1 MKPGMP
7 KQERGIEWY
16 LTPSGDKRYRVRWWD
31 GKKHRSRSFSRLKD
45 ARSFYTEARS
55 AAERHQRLSY
65 AATQKLTLAEFVLK
79 TWAPRAQKRLAS
91 STWKINS
98 HIYNKYILHQL
109 GARRLAEIDSEDLVE
124 WQTELEEQGVG
135 NPTQIKAFGI
145 LSSIFKEAARRP
157 RMTGVQTN
165 PVALLEKPSAK
176 RRRGAKVFSPKTI
189 EAVRRQLLLN
199 SKHQGKGR
207 EKEALRDAT
216 LLSVLYMTGVRPG
229 EALALKVG
237 SLNGNVAITASVSD
251 GVLVDQTKTGKDRLV
266 PIRPALRDDLSM
278 LISELGLR
286 KGDLLFARKDGTP
299 WTTSDWRNWR
309 QRHFNP
315 AVEAVG
321 DDELQGVR
329 PYDLGR
335 HSHSALML
343 ASGMSLPR
351 LSEIQG
357 HSIRILSEVYAA
369 PLAEYANKPAINP
382 DLEIAAARGQVFGP
396 LNPSNGR

>member
-1 MKPGMP
+1 MP

-16 LTPSGDKRYRVRWWD
+16 ETPSGDRRYRVRWWD
-31 GKKHRSRSFSRLKD
+31 GKKHRSRSFSKLKD
-45 ARSFYTEARS
+45 ARSFYTEARR
-55 AAERHQRLSY
+55 AAERNQRLSY
-65 AATQKLTLAEFVLK
+65 ADTQKLTLAEFVLK
-79 TWAPRAQKRLAS
+79 TWAPRAQKRLAT
-91 STWKINS
+91 STWKLNI
-98 HIYNKYILHQL
+98 HIYNKYILHQI
-109 GARRLAEIDSEDLVE
+109 GASRLAEIDSEDLVE

-135 NPTQIKAFGI
+135 NPTQIKAIGI

-157 RMTGVQTN
+157 RSTGVQIN

-176 RRRGAKVFSPKTI
+176 RRRPAKVFPPEMI
-189 EAVRRQLLLN
+189 ERVRRELLLR
-199 SKHQGKGR
+199 SKRQGKDKD
-207 EKEALRDAT
+207 KEALLDAT

-229 EALALKVG
+229 EALALKAG
-237 SLNGNVAITASVSD
+237 TFNGNLSITASVSD

-266 PIRPALRDDLSM
+266 PVRPALREDLNA
-278 LISELGLR
+278 LIQELGLK

-299 WTTSDWRNWR
+299 WTSSDWRNWR

-315 AVEAVG
+315 AVEALG
-321 DDELQGVR
+321 DDDLRGVR

-369 PLAEYANKPAINP
+369 PLAEYADKPNVDP
-382 DLEIAAARGQVFGP
+382 DLEIATARGKVFGP
-396 LNPSNGR
+396 LNPSSGR